1 MVTFRVLITSKDM
14 FDYNVYHNYR
24 HFQGLISLLL
34 GIVMLAVSV
43 MAICADG
50 NISYILITG
59 FLGLFFT
66 VITPV
71 RIYLKSIQQVKL
83 TPSFQKPIQYTI
95 STEELIIEQDEAK
108 AVVPMTEIV
117 KAVDTGKSV
126 VLYVSSL
133 RAYIFPKRE
142 LGEQLPQVVEI
153 IKNSG
158 VKKVK
163 L

>member
-1 MVTFRVLITSKDM
+1 MVTFQVSITSKDM

-24 HFQGLISLLL
+24 NFQGIISLIL
-34 GIVMLAVSV
+34 GIVMLVACFL
-43 MAICADG
+43 AFRADG

-71 RIYLKSIQQVKL
+71 RIYFKSIQQVKL
-83 TPSFQKPIQYTI
+83 TPSFQKPIQYTL
-95 STEELIIEQDEAK
+95 SEEELVIEQDGAK
-108 AVVPMTEIV
+108 AVLPLSELY
-117 KAVDTGKSV
+117 KAVDTGKSI

-142 LGEQLPQVVEI
+142 LGELQQQVVGI
-153 IKNSG
+153 LRNSG
-158 VKKVK
+158 IKKMK

>member
-1 MVTFRVLITSKDM
+1 MVTFQVLITGKDM

-24 HFQGLISLLL
+24 HFQGIISLLL

-43 MAICADG
+43 MAIRAEG

-71 RIYLKSIQQVKL
+71 RIYFKSIQQVKL
-83 TPSFQKPIQYTI
+83 TPSFQKTIQYTI
-95 STEELIIEQDEAK
+95 STEKLLIEQDDAK
-108 AVVPMTEIV
+108 AVLPMEDVV
-117 KAVDTGKSV
+117 KAVDTGNSI

-142 LGEQLPQVVEI
+142 LGEQLPEVVQI
-153 IKNSG
+153 IKNAG
-158 VKKVK
+158 IRKVK

>member
-1 MVTFRVLITSKDM
+1 MVTFQVSITSKDM

-24 HFQGLISLLL
+24 NFQGIISLIL
-34 GIVMLAVSV
+34 GIVMLVVCFLAFR
-43 MAICADG
+43 ADG

-71 RIYLKSIQQVKL
+71 RIYFKSIQQVKL
-83 TPSFQKPIQYTI
+83 TPSFRKPIQYTL
-95 STEELIIEQDEAK
+95 SEEELVIEQDGAK
-108 AVVPMTEIV
+108 AALPLSELY
-117 KAVDTGKSV
+117 KAVDTGKSI

-142 LGEQLPQVVEI
+142 LGELQQQVVGI
-153 IKNSG
+153 LRNSG
-158 VKKVK
+158 IKKMK

>member
-1 MVTFRVLITSKDM
+1 MVSFQVSITGKDL

-24 HFQGLISLLL
+24 NFQGIISLIL
-34 GIVMLAVSV
+34 GIVMLVLSFMAVR
-43 MAICADG
+43 ADG

-71 RIYLKSIQQVKL
+71 RIYFRSLQQVKL

-95 STEELIIEQDEAK
+95 SEEELVIEQEGAR
-108 AVVPMTEIV
+108 AVLPMSEVI
-117 KAVDTGKSV
+117 KAVDTGKSI

-133 RAYIFPKRE
+133 RAYIFPRRE
-142 LGEQLPQVVEI
+142 LGDLTEQVVDI
-153 IKNSG
+153 IKKSG
-158 VKKVK
+158 IRKVK